1 MLRQTIGTALRAVSR
16 TAPSRLALTPR
27 TSLATGIL
35 NNSSRAASIAGARTI
50 HTSYSAPFT
59 SPAATSTATAED
71 QALPTVHIK
80 KDNSGNIEIHPAAGS
95 KYLHPTTTLHSLWLR
110 DNCPCPECI
119 HPTTRQKLHASTQ
132 LPLDIGVTSHRVLP
146 EGLEI
151 VWSKGLEDV
160 GDWEAPA
167 KAQPGHVSVYPWE
180 MILGS
185 YGGTPTEHRA
195 ESRMNHKP
203 ILWDEE
209 LMKKEV
215 LWLDYK
221 EYMTTP
227 EGLLKG
233 LRHLQD
239 YGLFFLEGVPT
250 EDQEVATAAERIG
263 HLRHTFYGRTW
274 DVKSVPNAKNVAYT
288 NLNLG
293 LHMDLLYME
302 APPGLQLLHSLEN
315 SVPGGTSIF
324 MDSFKA
330 VELLQK
336 EHPEDYEIL
345 RTTPNTFHYKNDA
358 YHLHY
363 NRPTIV
369 VDPMNDALTVNY
381 APPFQGPLELP
392 ADQMAGFYRAFK
404 RFAGYIERPDLQ
416 FRHTMRPGQCMV
428 FANRRVLH
436 ARTAFDPSKGNRHLK
451 GCYVDLDMFKD
462 KYRTTVQAK
471 EEGKF

>member
-1 MLRQTIGTALRAVSR
+1 MVS
-16 TAPSRLALTPR
+16 
-27 TSLATGIL
+27 GIL
-35 NNSSRAASIAGARTI
+35 NNSRAASIAGARSI
-50 HTSYSAPFT
+50 HTSYT
-59 SPAATSTATAED
+59 TSTAATAPSTSESTSES
-71 QALPTVHIK
+71 LPTVNQ
-80 KDNSGNIEIHPAAGS
+80 KDNTTIEIQSLPGS
-95 KYLHPTTTLHSLWLR
+95 KYHRSHPTKLNTLWLR
-110 DNCPCPECI
+110 DNCPCPDCI
-119 HPTTRQKLHASTQ
+119 HPSTRQKLHASTQ
-132 LPLDIGVTSHRVLP
+132 VPLDIGVTSYRSTP
-146 EGLEI
+146 EGLEV

-160 GDWEAPA
+160 GDWEAPE
-167 KAQPGHVSVYPWE
+167 KSQPGHTSIYPWE
-180 MILGS
+180 MVLGS

-195 ESRMNHKP
+195 ESRMNHAP
-203 ILWDEE
+203 ILWDAE
-209 LMKKEV
+209 LMKSKV
-215 LWLDYK
+215 LWLDYN
-221 EYMTTP
+221 EYMNTQ

-233 LRHLQD
+233 LKHLQD

-250 EDQEVATAAERIG
+250 EDQEVANAAERIG

-274 DVKSVPNAKNVAYT
+274 DVKSVPDAKNVAYT

-330 VELLQK
+330 VSLLK
-336 EHPEDYEIL
+336 ENHPADYEIL
-345 RTTPNTFHYKNDA
+345 LKTPTTFHYKNDA
-358 YHLHY
+358 HHLHY

-369 VDPMNDALTVNY
+369 LDPLNDALTVNY

-392 ADQMAGFYRAFK
+392 AEQVSAFYGALK
-404 RFAGYIERPDLQ
+404 KFASYIEREDLQ
-416 FRHTMRPGQCMV
+416 FRHTMSPGQCMV

-436 ARTAFDPSKGNRHLK
+436 ARTAFDPTKGKRHLK

-471 EEGKF
+471 VEGQF